1 MTLTIENFL
10 LLGSILLFISI
21 VASKTSF
28 KFGVPALLLFLAIG
42 MLAGSEGIGGI
53 HFDDPKISQFLGI
66 VALTFILFSGGMT
79 TKLDSIRPVLKDGIS
94 LATLGVLLTALLV
107 GLFTHFLLGVSLAEG
122 MLLGAIVSST
132 DAAAVFSVLRT
143 RNIGLKGNLRPLLE
157 FESGSNDPMAYF
169 LTISFIQLVNEPDT
183 SVWILVPSFMKGMI
197 LGAACGFGM
206 GK

>member
-94 LATLGVLLTALLV
+94 LATLGVLLTAVLV

-132 DAAAVFSVLRT
+132 DAAAVFQFCARGISGSRAT
-143 RNIGLKGNLRPLLE
+143 SGRSWNLR
-157 FESGSNDPMAYF
+157 AVA
-169 LTISFIQLVNEPDT
+169 TIRWPIS
-183 SVWILVPSFMKGMI
+183 
-197 LGAACGFGM
+197 
-206 GK
+206 

>member
-79 TKLDSIRPVLKDGIS
+79 TKLDSIRPVLK
-94 LATLGVLLTALLV
+94 
-107 GLFTHFLLGVSLAEG
+107 
-122 MLLGAIVSST
+122 
-132 DAAAVFSVLRT
+132 
-143 RNIGLKGNLRPLLE
+143 
-157 FESGSNDPMAYF
+157 
-169 LTISFIQLVNEPDT
+169 
-183 SVWILVPSFMKGMI
+183 
-197 LGAACGFGM
+197 
-206 GK
+206 

>member
-132 DAAAVFSVLRT
+132 DAAAVVSV
-143 RNIGLKGNLRPLLE
+143 
-157 FESGSNDPMAYF
+157 
-169 LTISFIQLVNEPDT
+169 
-183 SVWILVPSFMKGMI
+183 
-197 LGAACGFGM
+197 
-206 GK
+206 

>member
-107 GLFTHFLLGVSLAEG
+107 GLFTHFLLGV
-122 MLLGAIVSST
+122 
-132 DAAAVFSVLRT
+132 
-143 RNIGLKGNLRPLLE
+143 
-157 FESGSNDPMAYF
+157 
-169 LTISFIQLVNEPDT
+169 
-183 SVWILVPSFMKGMI
+183 
-197 LGAACGFGM
+197 
-206 GK
+206 